1 MKCRDVQQLLHP
13 YGDGELDLIRH
24 VEIDEH
30 LAECPACTGEVERL
44 RAVRGAIASPA
55 LYYQAPA
62 GLRQRIAESLAVA
75 TAPGESVAAQGPAP
89 AVRRGRPVWSRLAVA
104 AGFFLMIGV
113 PGVVGMFLL
122 QGRSSLEDNI
132 SERVVASHV
141 RSLLVDHLVDVES
154 TDRHTVKPWF
164 EGKLDFAPQVPDL
177 SDAGFALSGGR
188 LDYLSDRPIAA
199 LVYYRRLHA
208 INVLIWPGGDD
219 DLPTR
224 SLGRQGFHIRHWQQ
238 GGLTVWAI
246 SDLNDE
252 ELEEFVRLFRQEAG
266 NAERGKQ
273 KQVSK

>member
-24 VEIDEH
+24 IEIDEH
-30 LAECPACTGEVERL
+30 LAECPACAGEVERL
-44 RAVRGAIASPA
+44 RALREAIASPV

-62 GLRQRIAESLAVA
+62 GLRQRIAKSLAER
-75 TAPGESVAAQGPAP
+75 TAPAASPGAP
-89 AVRRGRPVWSRLAVA
+89 GVRRGRPARRLALA

-113 PGVVGMFLL
+113 PGMVGMFLL
-122 QGRSSLEDNI
+122 QGRSSTEDRI

-177 SDAGFALSGGR
+177 SDAGYVLSGGR

-219 DLPTR
+219 DRPTR
-224 SLGRQGFHIRHWQQ
+224 SLARQGFHLRNWEQ
-238 GGLTVWAI
+238 GGLAFWAV
-246 SDLNDE
+246 SDLNGE
-252 ELEEFVRLFRQEAG
+252 ELEEFVRLFRREVG
-266 NAERGKQ
+266 KAERGRPKGAEER
-273 KQVSK
+273 